1 MIFLGKTIS
10 SKFSHPEKALGP
22 IYSKL
27 SGNTSFFK
35 FLHFEIYLKCM
46 SVLPMYISVCHMCAE
61 PVEAIRGHQIP
72 RSGVIGFGNHLGPL
86 EEQSHSVLSIHGG
99 QLTAPAPG
107 DPTLATM
114 DAGTHTHTH
123 THT

>member
-1 MIFLGKTIS
+1 MLIANLTMLIM
-10 SKFSHPEKALGP
+10 EC
-22 IYSKL
+22 IYL
-27 SGNTSFFK
+27 FK

-107 DPTLATM
+107 DPTPFLISVGSYTHVLIV
-114 DAGTHTHTH
+114 TCRNPHTHS
-123 THT
+123 